1 MEENEGK
8 DVRTMMQEA
17 LQKFNIKQVDVARE
31 TGVHHSTLSL
41 WLQGKVRGH
50 QIKIEETLTEWLNNL
65 YNNKPRYTTLNKTTN
80 HQHQLTP
87 TALTFKPKSDRTE
100 AEILVPVHIDLEL

>member
-1 MEENEGK
+1 
-8 DVRTMMQEA
+8 MMQEA

-65 YNNKPRYTTLNKTTN
+65 YSNKPRYTTLNKTPN
-80 HQHQLTP
+80 QQHQLCP
-87 TALTFKPKSDRTE
+87 TALTFKQKSDRIE
-100 AEILVPVHIDLEL
+100 PEILVPVHIDFEL

>member
-1 MEENEGK
+1 MHMQDTEDR

-65 YNNKPRYTTLNKTTN
+65 YSNKPRYTTLNKTAN
-80 HQHQLTP
+80 QQHHLCP
-87 TALTFKPKSDRTE
+87 SALSFKPKHDRVE
-100 AEILVPVHIDLEL
+100 Q

>member
-1 MEENEGK
+1 MIPDSEDK
-8 DVRTMMQEA
+8 DVRTQMQEA

-50 QIKIEETLTEWLNNL
+50 LIRIEETLSEWLNNL
-65 YNNKPRYTTLNKTTN
+65 YSNKPRYTTLNKSSN
-80 HQHQLTP
+80 LQHQLRP
-87 TALTFKPKSDRTE
+87 TALSFKR
-100 AEILVPVHIDLEL
+100 HH

>member
-1 MEENEGK
+1 MDGEEK
-8 DVRTMMQEA
+8 DVRAMMQEA

-50 QIKIEETLTEWLNNL
+50 QIRIE
-65 YNNKPRYTTLNKTTN
+65 
-80 HQHQLTP
+80 
-87 TALTFKPKSDRTE
+87 
-100 AEILVPVHIDLEL
+100 